1 MSEASGD
8 FPPNTLQT
16 LDTPTVKGVW
26 ETPPYLHDGS
36 APTLM
41 HVITTRNPGDRHGST
56 SHLTTAEKAQLVAY
70 LRPLDDSPQKPARD
84 GTLTVLARTTD
95 LAQG

>member
-1 MSEASGD
+1 MHDVGTLSEASGD
-8 FPPNTLQT
+8 FRPNTLQA

-36 APTLM
+36 AATLM
-41 HVITTRNPGDRHGST
+41 AVITTRNPDDRHGTT

-70 LRPLDDSPQKPARD
+70 LKQLDDSPR
-84 GTLTVLARTTD
+84 
-95 LAQG
+95 